1 MDFLENYTQEK
12 KTIDLAKANGTAL
25 MINIPWIILFA
36 LPYYLIWGEQFSF
49 NFIKE
54 NLPNYGLWSII
65 LYPITIVLFMI
76 IPIVVH
82 ELIHGLF
89 FGIYAKSGFK
99 SISFGVL
106 WKYLTPYCHCNEPL
120 LLKHY
125 IIGAIMPG
133 IILGLIPSILA
144 LVLGSMPLLILGWY
158 MTIGAAGDI
167 MIIKLLWNEDKSIS
181 YVLDHPSE
189 AGCYIYRK
197 EYIH

>member
-1 MDFLENYTQEK
+1 MQHLENFEMEQ
-12 KTIDLAKANGTAL
+12 KTIDLTKANKFAL
-25 MINIPWIILFA
+25 FVNIPWLVLFA
-36 LPYYLIWGEQFSF
+36 LPYFLIWGEQFSF

-54 NLPNYGLWSII
+54 SLPNYGLWSII

-167 MIIKLLWNEDKSIS
+167 MIIKLLWSEDKSNS

-189 AGCYIYRK
+189 AGCYIYREK
-197 EYIH
+197 